1 MPTRQEAVDKIITL
15 GQELAPIV
23 EAQAGDLWVYNTSS
37 KLTEMN
43 KTFDK
48 LEYMGVPSDKIEAA
62 RGTMNGVSYAL
73 DRRGTWPQLSSK
85 VNALNTAIARDI
97 SGLAQSGGRRCR
109 KTRKGGKSKRLTRVR
124 SGRKSSRL

>member
-23 EAQAGDLWVYNTSS
+23 EAQAGDRWVYNTSS

-43 KTFDK
+43 ETFGE
-48 LEYMGVPSDKIEAA
+48 LEHMGVPYAKIEAA
-62 RGTMNGVSYAL
+62 RGKMNGVTNAL

-85 VNALNTAIARDI
+85 VNALNKAIADDI
-97 SGLAQSGGRRCR
+97 RGLAQSGGRR
-109 KTRKGGKSKRLTRVR
+109 KTKRSKKTKKSKKTR
-124 SGRKSSRL
+124 SGRKSKSL